1 MADHATSTSTD
12 AHEILAIASSL
23 NSTLDLDFLLQ
34 KIGLAAEKLLDSE
47 ASSIM
52 PVDDTKQFLYFR
64 VATGK
69 SGGALKKM
77 TVPIGKGI
85 AGICAQNRLP
95 VVVNDAQSDNR
106 VFKSA
111 DQTSGF
117 VTRSLL
123 AVPMIWRGELIGV
136 AEVLNKRSGP
146 YTEEDTSLMMSLG
159 NLASVAITNAKMVQD
174 QKNFFSYVLELLS
187 GAIETAK
194 PRMEGHPAIS
204 AKMSC
209 AIGKM
214 FGMKDQDYRAL
225 YYAGLLH
232 DIGYIGLKNLR
243 TRLELGFMDAGEENH
258 PAASV
263 KMLEGINILKEALP
277 VIRHHHERWDG
288 TGFPSRLKG
297 EDIPLGA
304 RVLALVESVEEIRML
319 TGMKGEALKQRALSD
334 VKDGSGNRFDPQV
347 VDAFT
352 QLLESGASF
361 WD

>member
-1 MADHATSTSTD
+1 MSDEATARNID

-47 ASSIM
+47 ASAIM

-85 AGICAQNRLP
+85 AGMCAQTRQP
-95 VVVNDAQSDNR
+95 IVVNDAQSDSR
-106 VFKSA
+106 VFKAA

-123 AVPMIWRGELIGV
+123 AVPMIWRGDIIGV

-146 YTEEDTSLMMSLG
+146 YTDEDTSLLMSLG
-159 NLASVAITNAKMVQD
+159 NLASVAITNAKLIQD

-187 GAIETAK
+187 ASIETAK
-194 PRMEGHPAIS
+194 PKMEGHPAIS
-204 AKMSC
+204 AKMAC
-209 AIGKM
+209 ALGKL
-214 FGMKDQDYRAL
+214 FGMEDQEYRAL

-232 DIGYIGLKNLR
+232 DIGYMGLKNIR
-243 TRLELGFMDAGEENH
+243 VRMELGFMDAGEENH

-277 VIRHHHERWDG
+277 VIRHHHERFDG
-288 TGFPSRLKG
+288 MGFPSRLKG
-297 EDIPLGA
+297 DDIPLGA
-304 RVLALVESVEEIRML
+304 RILALVESVEEVRML
-319 TGMKGEALKQRALSD
+319 TGLKGDALKERAAAD
-334 VKDGSGNRFDPQV
+334 VKEGSGSRFDPQV
-347 VDAFT
+347 VEAFE
-352 QLLESGASF
+352 QLLQSGANF
-361 WD
+361 WE